1 MAEPALN
8 SPIQC
13 SMLLHHPQQLAAW
26 HRGAGISAAR
36 FYQDVAKLAGRLPQA
51 GQVVNLCEDR
61 YHFAVSFAAAI
72 VRQQVT
78 LMPSNNTPGAV
89 NSLLDKT
96 ADGYCLTDRSQ
107 PGIQARQRLYA
118 ELLNGKNGDSIGLP
132 ERIEA
137 DRQVAILYTSG
148 STGTPKPNPKSWGE
162 LKAEADSALR
172 RFPFLSRSVSSLVAT
187 VPAQHMYGLATSIF
201 FPWQGGIAVHT
212 GRPLFPADIAADLAL
227 TAAPRVLITT
237 PLHLRACLDAA
248 INWPEIAFIIS
259 ATAPLS
265 RELAAEAEQQ
275 LQTEIY
281 EIYGSTETGSI
292 ASRRTLKDECWSLY
306 DGIAMRQE
314 GNRTFAYG
322 GHLPH
327 PVPLNDHTEILS
339 GGRFRLLGRNNDMLK
354 IAGKRA
360 SIGDLNQK
368 LLAIPGVIDGVFV
381 PPENPNNE
389 KQRLSALVV
398 APSLGKQ
405 EILRQLA
412 QSIDAA
418 FLPRPLHF
426 VDSLPRNSTGKL
438 PREQL
443 LNLLKAIK

>member
-1 MAEPALN
+1 
-8 SPIQC
+8 
-13 SMLLHHPQQLAAW
+13 MLMHHPQQLAAW
-26 HRGAGISAAR
+26 HRGTGITATQ
-36 FYQDVAKLAGRLPQA
+36 FYEDVAKLAAQLPDA

-72 VRQQVT
+72 MRQQVT

-89 NSLLDKT
+89 NSLLSET
-96 ADGYCLTDRSQ
+96 SDGYCLTDQ
-107 PGIQARQRLYA
+107 LLPDILAPQYLYT
-118 ELLNGKNGDSIGLP
+118 ELLNTEKNTPIALL
-132 ERIEA
+132 EYIEA

-148 STGTPKPNPKSWGE
+148 STGTPKPNPKRWGE

-187 VPAQHMYGLATSIF
+187 VPAQHMYGLATSIL
-201 FPWQGGIAVHT
+201 FPWQGGIGVHT
-212 GRPLFPADIAADLAL
+212 GHPLFPADIAADLAL
-227 TAAPRVLITT
+227 TTGPRVLVTT
-237 PLHLRACLDAA
+237 PLHLRSCIDAG
-248 INWPEIAFIIS
+248 ISWPEIAFIIS

-265 RELAAEAEQQ
+265 QQLAAEAEQQ

-292 ASRRTLKDECWSLY
+292 ASRRTMTDECWTLY
-306 DGIAMRQE
+306 DEISMRQE
-314 GNRTFAYG
+314 GNHSFAYG

-327 PVPLNDHTEILS
+327 PVLLNDNIEMLS
-339 GGRFRLLGRNNDMLK
+339 GKRFRLLGREGDMLK

-360 SIGDLNQK
+360 SLGDLNQK
-368 LLAIPGVIDGVFV
+368 LLAIPGVVDGVFIA
-381 PPENPNNE
+381 PENLQNE
-389 KQRLSALVV
+389 RQRLTALVV
-398 APSLGKQ
+398 APTLSKKQ
-405 EILRQLA
+405 ILHQLT

-426 VDSLPRNSTGKL
+426 VESLPRNSTGKL

-443 LNLLKAIK
+443 VSFLKGIK

>member
-1 MAEPALN
+1 MAQPALN
-8 SPIQC
+8 SPIHC
-13 SMLLHHPQQLAAW
+13 SMLVHHPQQLAAW
-26 HRGAGISAAR
+26 HRGAGISAAQ
-36 FYQDVAKLAGRLPQA
+36 FYQDVAKLAAQLPEA

-89 NSLLDKT
+89 NSLLNKSR
-96 ADGYCLTDRSQ
+96 DGYCLTDQ
-107 PGIQARQRLYA
+107 LQQGIQARQLLYT
-118 ELLNGKNGDSIGLP
+118 ELLDAQNSDSIALP
-132 ERIEA
+132 EQIEA

-148 STGTPKPNPKSWGE
+148 STGTPKPNPKRWGE
-162 LKAEADSALR
+162 LKAEAESALQ

-227 TAAPRVLITT
+227 TSAPRVLIST
-237 PLHLRACLDAA
+237 PLHLRACLDAG
-248 INWPEIAFIIS
+248 ISWPEISFIIS

-275 LQTEIY
+275 LQTELY

-292 ASRRTLKDECWSLY
+292 ASRRTAKEESWTLY
-306 DGIAMRQE
+306 DGIEMTQQ
-314 GNRTFAYG
+314 GNQTYASG

-327 PVPLNDHTEILS
+327 PVLLNDNIEILN

-368 LLAIPGVIDGVFV
+368 LLAIPGVIDGIFV
-381 PPENPNNE
+381 PPEDPNNE
-389 KQRLSALVV
+389 KQRLTALVV
-398 APSLGKQ
+398 APSLSKQ
-405 EILRQLA
+405 EILHQLA

-426 VDSLPRNSTGKL
+426 VTSLPRNSTGKL

-443 LNLLKAIK
+443 INFLKAIK